1 MRKNTMPVHT
11 VHAPNASRADLRATD
26 RFTFVRDGFHV
37 WAALL
42 GPVWLIWHR
51 LWLAP
56 IGWIVVI
63 LAIDVAMTRLGAGG
77 AAVLLANLASRL
89 FIGVAAGSLER
100 WH

>member
-1 MRKNTMPVHT
+1 MPVYT

-51 LWLAP
+51 LWLAL

-63 LAIDVAMTRLGAGG
+63 LAIDVAMTRLGAGDLSG
-77 AAVLLANLASRL
+77 EPADRAVD
-89 FIGVAAGSLER
+89 GV
-100 WH
+100 